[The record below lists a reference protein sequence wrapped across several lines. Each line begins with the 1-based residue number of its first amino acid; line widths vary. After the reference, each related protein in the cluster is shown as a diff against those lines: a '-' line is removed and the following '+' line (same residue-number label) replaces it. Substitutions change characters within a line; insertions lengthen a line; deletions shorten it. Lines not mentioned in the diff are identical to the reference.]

1 MKLEELPRPELIIFD
16 WDDTLVDNY
25 AAIHLAINAARAAFG
40 QPVWTLA
47 ETRQNCRIALK
58 EIFPIWFGVDWPKA
72 QEVFYATFAAEHIN
86 RLRPKS
92 FADALLVKLAKQR
105 IPLAV
110 NSNKQSGFLR
120 AEIKHLGWEDYF
132 AVVVGA
138 GDVDK
143 GKPAPD
149 GINKIRQITRI
160 TSPQVWF
167 VGDNQ
172 VDYET
177 ALAGSCVAVIIGKQ
191 ADHRASDSIVMPS
204 LRDLHD
210 RLCLG
215 FLPSDALK

>member
-1 MKLEELPRPELIIFD
+1 MKLKQLPYPELIIFD

-58 EIFPIWFGVDWPKA
+58 EIFPIWFGADWPKA
-72 QEVFYATFAAEHIN
+72 QEVFYATFAAEHI
-86 RLRPKS
+86 RHLRPKP
-92 FADALLVKLAKQR
+92 FAAPLLAKLAKHR

-120 AEIKHLGWEDYF
+120 AEIKHLGWEDF
-132 AVVVGA
+132 FSVVVGA

-149 GINKIRQITRI
+149 GINKIRQITRVE
-160 TSPQVWF
+160 SRQVWF

-177 ALAGSCVAVIIGKQ
+177 ALAGSCVAIILGKQ
-191 ADHRASDSIVMPS
+191 ADHSASDIILARS
-204 LRDLHD
+204 LRALHD
-210 RLCLG
+210 SVCLR